1 MNHYRRLI
9 VGISSIRGVIGE
21 RLQPALAA
29 DFAASFGGYVGKGT
43 VLVARDTRPSG
54 IMLEHAVISGLL
66 SAGCKVI
73 SAGVL
78 PTPSLQLAV
87 KAHGCSGAIEITAS
101 QHPQEWNSLKFI
113 NREGTYLSDQE
124 MSALLDIYN
133 QPEDG
138 FIRES
143 GYHALSR
150 EQDLFE
156 EHAKKIWTRIDTA
169 AIRAANLKI
178 AIDCCNGVGAI
189 YTKRFLKNIGVD
201 EIIALN
207 ETPTG
212 VFNHDPELTAENL
225 TELSECVKANQ
236 CDAGFAQ
243 DPDGDTMIL
252 LDETGKIYNEQQSI
266 LIPCMRILERTPG
279 DISASIQTTAAL
291 EELVQKA
298 DGKVFYTKVGEANIT
313 RSVLQNRTVLGAEG
327 GGVIWP
333 EVHPCRDSFAAM
345 ALTLEKI
352 AYSKLKVSELMAQ
365 MPEYHSALV
374 TMPCNA
380 KMAEDAIRAVAN
392 SYERFHPE
400 QLDGVRIPM
409 GKVWALIRKSNSES
423 AIRIYVESAVSEA
436 DAQGMAETFRK
447 DLEKFLP
454 EA

>member
-189 YTKRFLKNIGVD
+189 YTKRFLKNLGVD

-212 VFNHDPELTAENL
+212 VFNHE
-225 TELSECVKANQ
+225 
-236 CDAGFAQ
+236 
-243 DPDGDTMIL
+243 
-252 LDETGKIYNEQQSI
+252 
-266 LIPCMRILERTPG
+266 
-279 DISASIQTTAAL
+279 
-291 EELVQKA
+291 
-298 DGKVFYTKVGEANIT
+298 VF
-313 RSVLQNRTVLGAEG
+313 L
-327 GGVIWP
+327 
-333 EVHPCRDSFAAM
+333 
-345 ALTLEKI
+345 
-352 AYSKLKVSELMAQ
+352 
-365 MPEYHSALV
+365 
-374 TMPCNA
+374 
-380 KMAEDAIRAVAN
+380 
-392 SYERFHPE
+392 
-400 QLDGVRIPM
+400 
-409 GKVWALIRKSNSES
+409 
-423 AIRIYVESAVSEA
+423 
-436 DAQGMAETFRK
+436 
-447 DLEKFLP
+447 
-454 EA
+454 